1 MTHYSYHEIEKK
13 WQARWAERGD
23 YRTDA
28 RSDKPKMFLLVE
40 FPYPSGA
47 GLHVGHPRSYV
58 AMDVIAR
65 KRRMEGF
72 EVLYPIGFD
81 AFGLPAE
88 NYAIKTGVHPRI
100 TTEENI
106 ANFRRQLKML
116 GLSFD
121 WEREIDTTDPNYYK
135 WTQWMFLRLFKA
147 GMAYKAGM
155 PINWCPSCN
164 CALANEEVVNGAC
177 ERCGTQV
184 VRKQKEQWMLRITK
198 YADRLISDLDTVN
211 YIPPV
216 IEQQRNWIGRSDG
229 AEARF
234 ALAGTDETLT
244 VFTTRPDTMFG
255 APYMVVAPE
264 HPLIERHADRI
275 TNLDAVRAYQDAA
288 SRKSDLE
295 RAELATDK
303 TGVPL
308 QGLSAINPAT
318 GKEIPIWI
326 SDYVLMSYGTGA
338 IMAVPAHDDR
348 DWDFARAFNLP
359 IIEVVSGGDVTNAPY
374 TDCDSGV
381 MVNSGFLDG
390 LAVPEAIK
398 RMTAWLEEQGLGHYK
413 VNYRLRDWVFSRQ
426 RYWGE
431 PIPLVN
437 CETCG
442 WVPIPESE
450 LPLLLPEV
458 SDFKP
463 SADGI
468 SPLANAHDWVN
479 TTCPCCGGA
488 AKRETDTMP
497 QWAGSCWYFIRYIDP
512 HNETAFA
519 DPELLKRWMPVDW
532 YNGGMEH
539 TTLHLLYSRFWYKF
553 LFDEGLVPTPEPY
566 QRRTSHGMILGGDRE
581 KMSKSR
587 GNVVNPDEV
596 VAAYGTDTFRVYEMF
611 LGEFDKTA
619 VWSDQ
624 GVIGVH
630 RFLKKAWAL
639 MEKLEPGLEPSDDQ
653 RRLMARTMRDVDE
666 RTERMK
672 YNTAVSALME
682 YVNAMTGLDKIPAA
696 MLETFAVLL
705 FPFGPHVAEELW
717 ERLGHAEPLVSV
729 SWPKADPALLAEDLV
744 TLAVQ
749 VNGKVRDTI
758 QVAADLDQDAIVA
771 LALERPGVASRVTRE
786 ALKKVVYVKGRIVNL
801 IGGQ

>member
-13 WQARWAERGD
+13 WQARWQERGD
-23 YRTDA
+23 YRCDA
-28 RSDKPKMFLLVE
+28 RSEKPKMFLLIE

-88 NYAIKTGVHPRI
+88 NYAIKTGIHPRI
-100 TTEENI
+100 TTEDNI

-121 WEREIDTTDPNYYK
+121 WDREIDTTDPNYYK

-147 GMAYKAGM
+147 GMAYKAAI

-164 CALANEEVVNGAC
+164 TALANEEVINGAC

-184 VRKQKEQWMLRITK
+184 VRRNKEQWMLRITR
-198 YADRLISDLDTVN
+198 YADRLISDLETAD

-216 IEQQRNWIGRSDG
+216 VEQQRNWIGRSEG
-229 AEARF
+229 AEANF
-234 ALAGTDETLT
+234 QLAGTDETLT
-244 VFTTRPDTMFG
+244 IYTTRPDTMFG
-255 APYMVVAPE
+255 ATYMVVAPE
-264 HPLIERHADRI
+264 HPLIERHAGRI
-275 TNLDAVRAYQDAA
+275 RNLEAVRAYQEKAA
-288 SRKSDLE
+288 RKSDLE

-308 QGLSAINPAT
+308 DGLSAINPAT
-318 GKEIPIWI
+318 GQEIPIWI
-326 SDYVLMSYGTGA
+326 SDYVLMTYGTGA
-338 IMAVPAHDDR
+338 IMAVPGHDER
-348 DWDFARAFNLP
+348 DWEFARTFTLP
-359 IIEVVSGGDVTNAPY
+359 ILEVVSGGDVSQAAY
-374 TDCDSGV
+374 TENETGV
-381 MVNSGFLDG
+381 LVNSGFLDG
-390 LAVPEAIK
+390 KTVPEAIK
-398 RMTAWLEEQGLGHYK
+398 AMTAWLEERGLGHAK

-431 PIPLVN
+431 PIPLVF

-442 WVPIPESE
+442 WVPVPEAD

-458 SDFKP
+458 ADFKP
-463 SADGI
+463 SEAGV
-468 SPLANAHDWVN
+468 SPLANATDWVE
-479 TTCPCCGGA
+479 TTCPCCGGPGR
-488 AKRETDTMP
+488 RETDTMP

-512 HNETAFA
+512 NNEHAFA
-519 DPELLKRWMPVDW
+519 DPELLKHWMPVDW

-553 LFDEGLVPTPEPY
+553 LYDEGLVPTPEPY
-566 QRRTSHGMILGGDRE
+566 KRRTSHGMILGADRE

-596 VAAYGTDTFRVYEMF
+596 VTTYGTDTFRVYEMF

-619 VWSDQ
+619 VWSEQ
-624 GVIGVH
+624 GVVGVH

-639 MEKLEPGLEPSDDQ
+639 LEKADAGLQPDEEQ

-682 YVNAMTGLDKIPAA
+682 YVNAMTGLEKVPAA
-696 MLETFAVLL
+696 MVETFATLL
-705 FPFGPHVAEELW
+705 FPFAPHVAEEMW
-717 ERLGHAEPLVSV
+717 ERLGHGEPLVTMP
-729 SWPKADPALLAEDLV
+729 WPKPDPALLAEGLI
-744 TLAVQ
+744 TMAVQ
-749 VNGKVRDTI
+749 VNGKVRDTL
-758 QVAADLDQDAIVA
+758 QVPAQIDQDAIVA
-771 LALERPGVASRVTRE
+771 LALDRTPVNSRISRDTLKRVVFVPGKI
-786 ALKKVVYVKGRIVNL
+786 LNL
-801 IGGQ
+801 IGG

>member
-13 WQARWAERGD
+13 WQARWQERGD

-65 KRRMEGF
+65 KRRMEGY

-88 NYAIKTGVHPRI
+88 NYAIKTGIHPRI
-100 TTEENI
+100 TTEDNI

-121 WEREIDTTDPNYYK
+121 WEREVDTTDPNYYK

-147 GMAYKAGM
+147 GMAYKAGV

-164 CALANEEVVNGAC
+164 TALANEEVINGAC

-184 VRKQKEQWMLRITK
+184 VRRHKEQWMLRITK
-198 YADRLISDLDTVN
+198 YADRLIADLDSVD

-216 IEQQRNWIGRSDG
+216 VEQQRNWIGRSDG
-229 AEARF
+229 AEAQFRIS
-234 ALAGTDETLT
+234 GTDEMLT

-255 APYMVVAPE
+255 ATYMVVAPE
-264 HPLIERHADRI
+264 HPLIERHAARLR
-275 TNLDAVRAYQDAA
+275 NLDAVRAYQEKA
-288 SRKSDLE
+288 SHKSDLE
-295 RAELATDK
+295 RAELVSEK

-308 QGLSAINPAT
+308 DGLTAVNPAT
-318 GKEIPIWI
+318 GQEIPIWI

-338 IMAVPAHDDR
+338 IMAVPGHDQR

-359 IIEVVSGGDVTNAPY
+359 ILEVVSGGDVSQAPF
-374 TDCDSGV
+374 TDNETGV
-381 MVNSGFLDG
+381 LVNSGFLDG
-390 LAVPEAIK
+390 LTVPAAIK
-398 RMTAWLEEQGLGHYK
+398 AMTTWLMDEGLGQYK

-431 PIPLVN
+431 PIPLVF

-458 SDFKP
+458 ADFRP
-463 SADGI
+463 SAAGI
-468 SPLANAHDWVN
+468 SPLANATDWVE
-479 TTCPCCGGA
+479 TTCPCCGGPGR
-488 AKRETDTMP
+488 RETDTMP
-497 QWAGSCWYFIRYIDP
+497 QWAGSCWYFLRYIDP
-512 HNETAFA
+512 NNEHAFA

-553 LFDEGLVPTPEPY
+553 LYDEGLVPTPEPY
-566 QRRTSHGMILGGDRE
+566 QRRTSHGMILGADRE

-596 VAAYGTDTFRVYEMF
+596 VTTYGSDTFRVYEMF

-639 MEKLEPGLEPSDDQ
+639 MEKLQPGLAPSDDQ

-682 YVNAMTGLDKIPAA
+682 YVNAMTGLDKVPPV
-696 MLETFAVLL
+696 MLETFATLL
-705 FPFGPHVAEELW
+705 FPFGPHVAEEIW
-717 ERLGHAEPLVSV
+717 ERLGRTEPLVTV
-729 SWPKADPALLAEDLV
+729 PWPKPDPALLAEDLV

-749 VNGKVRDTI
+749 VNGKVRDTL
-758 QVAADLDQDAIVA
+758 QVAAGLDQDAIVS
-771 LALERPGVASRVTRE
+771 LCLERGPIASRIARE
-786 ALKKVVYVKGRIVNL
+786 TLKKVIYVPGRIVNL
-801 IGGQ
+801 IGG